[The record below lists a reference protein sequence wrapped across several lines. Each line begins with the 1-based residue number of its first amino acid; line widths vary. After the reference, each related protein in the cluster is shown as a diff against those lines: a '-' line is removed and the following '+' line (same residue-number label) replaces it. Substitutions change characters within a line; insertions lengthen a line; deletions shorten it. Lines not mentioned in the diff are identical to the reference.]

1 MPTDI
6 TKNKFITNIL
16 SNNYEKVRN
25 TISRCPSIVHECIID
40 GRNPLHKA
48 IYQKYTDIVKLLL
61 DSGADV
67 NQCESKGMQTLFEF
81 NNNINV
87 VFDGATPLF
96 AAISKGDLNYPI
108 VQILLEYGANV
119 NQCDYH
125 NTSPLYLAIKERN
138 TRIANLL
145 LEYGADTNIHYY
157 TNTSPLQVA
166 AMNGN
171 SQIVQALLEHG
182 ANVDTTN
189 ADATNVDTTNVDAT
203 NVDTTNTSPLYL
215 AAVRWDNPLF
225 IAKKKEYENIIK
237 ILLNSGADVN
247 KCSICLE
254 NLNYYSKGV

>member
-16 SNNYEKVRN
+16 SNNCEKVRN
-25 TISRCPSIVHECIID
+25 TISRCPSIVHECITD

-48 IYQKYTDIVKLLL
+48 IYQKYTDIVKVLL
-61 DSGADV
+61 DSGANV

-87 VFDGATPLF
+87 VFDGTTPLL

-108 VQILLEYGANV
+108 VQILLEYGANI

-157 TNTSPLQVA
+157 TNNSPLQLA
-166 AMNGN
+166 AARGN

-182 ANVDTTN
+182 AATDN
-189 ADATNVDTTNVDAT
+189 ATNNAT
-203 NVDTTNTSPLYL
+203 NIATNTSPLYL
-215 AAVRWDNPLF
+215 AAVRWANPLF
-225 IAKKKEYENIIK
+225 IAKKKEYESIIK
-237 ILLNSGADVN
+237 MLIDYGADVN
-247 KCSICLE
+247 KCSICLQ
-254 NLNYYSKGV
+254 NIYSNEV